1 MTRLSSR
8 LPKHWAKQA
17 TSPNPSHLAP
27 LQPLVDA
34 FPPLLQAALSQTLS
48 PLPYPI
54 WNLLLTQ
61 SQIFTQ
67 KKFKN

>member
-1 MTRLSSR
+1 MTRLNLG

-34 FPPLLQAALSQTLS
+34 FPPLLQVVLPHTLS
-48 PLPYPI
+48 PLSYPI
-54 WNLLLTQ
+54 WNLLLKQ
-61 SQIFTQ
+61 SQ